1 MPIYIILVIISKLY
15 FYLTSEISTGIHVL
29 YTLGVISGSLMQ
41 PTFVALG
48 TYMVLG
54 VFRTILSTVV
64 FWLS

>member
-1 MPIYIILVIISKLY
+1 MRPD
-15 FYLTSEISTGIHVL
+15 G
-29 YTLGVISGSLMQ
+29 TLGCEDAVLGEGIVVISGSVMQ

-64 FWLS
+64 FWLSW

>member
-1 MPIYIILVIISKLY
+1 
-15 FYLTSEISTGIHVL
+15 
-29 YTLGVISGSLMQ
+29 
-41 PTFVALG
+41 VALG